1 MIGYIKGV
9 IKEIE
14 EASII
19 LEDNGIGFRIYMP
32 KALLSQEV
40 YREDQVK
47 IYTYLHIKEDSIQLY
62 GFFTK
67 DDLNIFR
74 LLLNVNGIGPK
85 AAMGILSVLSADD
98 LRFAVLSN
106 DVVFISKAPG
116 IGEKTAQKL
125 ILELKDKFQMKDAFD
140 KKLSHVQEKEVADK
154 RDSGVKE
161 EVVQALVAL
170 GYSRTK
176 ALQAVKK
183 VEGAEQMDA
192 EEILKA
198 ALQLIF

>member
-19 LEDNGIGFRIYMP
+19 LEDNGIGVRIYMP

>member
-106 DVVFISKAPG
+106 DVVFI
-116 IGEKTAQKL
+116 
-125 ILELKDKFQMKDAFD
+125 
-140 KKLSHVQEKEVADK
+140 
-154 RDSGVKE
+154 
-161 EVVQALVAL
+161 
-170 GYSRTK
+170 
-176 ALQAVKK
+176 
-183 VEGAEQMDA
+183 
-192 EEILKA
+192 
-198 ALQLIF
+198 